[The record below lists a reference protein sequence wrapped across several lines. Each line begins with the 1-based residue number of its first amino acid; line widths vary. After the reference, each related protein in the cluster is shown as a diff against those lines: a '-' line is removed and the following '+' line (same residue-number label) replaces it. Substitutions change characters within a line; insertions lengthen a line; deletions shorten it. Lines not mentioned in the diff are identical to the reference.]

1 MNTVLQFSSE
11 FKTNTRGVEDFAFP
25 ESRPSAEANNL
36 QTIGTLGVEL
46 KHPIAHNLQP
56 DTADPGRIGAWA
68 AIIDLRECQ
77 KTAGLIGIA

>member
-1 MNTVLQFSSE
+1 MDGWDRASLHDLPQCLALAIVENT
-11 FKTNTRGVEDFAFP
+11 G
-25 ESRPSAEANNL
+25 SARCLAVQ
-36 QTIGTLGVEL
+36 QTIGTLGVEP

-68 AIIDLRECQ
+68 AIIDLRKCQ